1 MDRRLWVVIAVLAL
15 AGAACA
21 KNAGSDTDEPQPQ
34 LAPVRVE
41 VVSHY
46 ALPME
51 VFVTGA
57 GSTFRLGTVAPE
69 MTRTFTVPQNLLAK
83 GTAEFRAQPTA
94 RGPVFRSG
102 EILLSPGAFV
112 DFMITPQLF
121 NSTVTI
127 RP

>member
-1 MDRRLWVVIAVLAL
+1 MNRRLWVIVAGLVLT
-15 AGAACA
+15 GAACA
-21 KNAGSDTDEPQPQ
+21 KNAGSSTDEPQPQ
-34 LAPVRVE
+34 LAPVHVE
-41 VVSHY
+41 VISHY

-69 MTRTFTVPQNLLAK
+69 MSRTFTVPQNLLAK

-94 RGPVFRSG
+94 RGPSFRSG